1 MINPQLLDIHSDQN
15 FKEAPIV
22 VLDKKIQILRNNE
35 ILLVK
40 VQWQN
45 HVVEESNWKCEV
57 DIKLNIHYSSITKI
71 NFEYNFFFKEVRM

>member
-1 MINPQLLDIHSDQN
+1 MINPQLLDIHLDQN

-40 VQWQN
+40 VQW
-45 HVVEESNWKCEV
+45 
-57 DIKLNIHYSSITKI
+57 
-71 NFEYNFFFKEVRM
+71 